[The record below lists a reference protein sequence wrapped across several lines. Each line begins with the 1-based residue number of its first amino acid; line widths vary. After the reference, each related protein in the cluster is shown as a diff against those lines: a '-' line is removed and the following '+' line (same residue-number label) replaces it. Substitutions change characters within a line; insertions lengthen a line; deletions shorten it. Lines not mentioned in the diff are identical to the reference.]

1 MMKIL
6 LAEDDLFLRDIYL
19 EILKNEN
26 YEVTIAKDGN
36 EALEKFKLGGW
47 NLVLLDV
54 IMPQMSGID
63 VLKNIEAPNSLTQ
76 HILFMTNI
84 DEAKSLSQVI
94 DITDGYILKSSVSP
108 DQFLEKIKEV
118 LKQ

>member
-1 MMKIL
+1 MTKIL

-26 YEVTIAKDGN
+26 YEVTIAKDGK
-36 EALEKFKLGGW
+36 EALEEFEKGSW
-47 NLVLLDV
+47 DLVLLDV

-63 VLKNIEAPNSLTQ
+63 VLHHISTSSLHSLAK

-84 DEAKSLSQVI
+84 DEVKSLGSLLE
-94 DITDGYILKSSVSP
+94 ITDGYL
-108 DQFLEKIKEV
+108 L
-118 LKQ
+118 